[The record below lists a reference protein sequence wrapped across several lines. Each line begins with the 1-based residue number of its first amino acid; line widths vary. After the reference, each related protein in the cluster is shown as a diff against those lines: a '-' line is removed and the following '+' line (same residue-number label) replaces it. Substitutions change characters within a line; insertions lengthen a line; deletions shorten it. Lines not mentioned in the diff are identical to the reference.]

1 MHAEMEALLALQHRD
16 RQLLE
21 LQRDLERI
29 PREEE
34 RARDRL
40 EGDRRAVEEAREALR
55 GVEMAIKGVELD
67 AGTRRTTIGR
77 LRQQQFETRKNEEYQ
92 AIAHE
97 IERYTADVDRLETR
111 ELELME
117 EADRLRERQA
127 AAEQA
132 LAATRRVVDEELAE
146 LVARQRVLEER
157 REAWLA
163 ERRELAAAVPESV
176 VPLYERLLKTK
187 NGLAV
192 VAVQPGGQCGGC
204 HMKLIAA
211 TLVRLQADAGIVQC
225 ENCGRILRP
234 EL

>member
-21 LQRDLERI
+21 LERDWERI
-29 PREEE
+29 PRDEE
-34 RARDRL
+34 RARGRL
-40 EGDRRAVEEAREALR
+40 DGDQRALEQARDALR
-55 GVEMAIKGVELD
+55 AAEMAIKSVELD
-67 AGTRRTTIGR
+67 AGTRRTTVTR

-97 IERYTADVDRLETR
+97 IARYTADVDQLETR

-117 EADRLRERQA
+117 EADRCRERQV

-132 LAATRRVVDEELAE
+132 LAATRRMVEEEMAE
-146 LVARQRVLEER
+146 LGARRQELEAR
-157 REAWLA
+157 RAGWLA
-163 ERRELAAAVPESV
+163 ERRQLVQAVPGEV
-176 VPLYERLLKTK
+176 LPLYERLLKTK

-192 VAVQPGGQCGGC
+192 VPVQAGGQCGGC
-204 HMKLIAA
+204 HMKLIPA
-211 TLVRLQADAGIVQC
+211 TLVRLQAASGIVQC

-234 EL
+234 EQ